1 MFVRRVAPGHR
12 RASIR
17 LDARLLARFLQ
28 SLGSCRLEA
37 GLDHA
42 TSAEG
47 RARKKVAMK
56 LDFTDQVVIVTGA
69 GSGIG
74 KAAAV
79 DFAKAGAIVA
89 VLDVVGA
96 TQCAD
101 EIVSMGL
108 RAEGH
113 VMDVRDAAAWSALID
128 ALVSAHG
135 KVDVLVNNAGVAVP
149 GDTAID
155 VSEETW
161 DKMMD
166 VNAKGVWLG
175 MRAVLPGMVERRA
188 GKICNVASTAAHIGL
203 RNAAAYCASKGAVL
217 ALTRQAG
224 VQYAPFNVQIN
235 SISPG
240 TTMTGLQRDV
250 TEEQRAVFKTLTPI
264 NRFAESEELSGAILF
279 LCSHGSS
286 FITASD
292 LSVDGGMVAL

>member
-1 MFVRRVAPGHR
+1 
-12 RASIR
+12 
-17 LDARLLARFLQ
+17 
-28 SLGSCRLEA
+28 
-37 GLDHA
+37 
-42 TSAEG
+42 
-47 RARKKVAMK
+47 MK
-56 LDFTDQVVIVTGA
+56 LDFTNQVVIVTGA

-74 KAAAV
+74 RAAAV
-79 DFAKAGAIVA
+79 DFAKAGAIVVA
-89 VLDVVGA
+89 LDVVGA

-101 EIVSMGL
+101 KIVSMGL

-113 VMDVRDAAAWSALID
+113 AMDVREPAAWSALVA
-128 ALVSAHG
+128 ALVSAYG

-155 VSEETW
+155 VSEEAW
-161 DKMMD
+161 DKMMN

-203 RNAAAYCASKGAVL
+203 RDAAAYCASKGAVL

-224 VQYAPFNVQIN
+224 VQYGPFNVQIN

-250 TEEQRAVFKTLTPI
+250 TEAQRAVFKTLTPI
-264 NRFAESEELSGAILF
+264 DRFAEPEEVSKAILF

-286 FITASD
+286 FITGSD